1 MFLTNFSDIGVYL
14 KLDNKDF
21 ITVSDCLNGNGR
33 SYEIIVDKYQKM
45 VFRLA
50 NKFVKNFDD
59 AEEITQSV
67 FVKAYE
73 NLNSYDPKYKF
84 FSWLYRIAVNE
95 AINFEKRKKNTEM
108 INENMRSSELDPD
121 RIYDNN
127 VLSDNIT
134 DALMG
139 LDMIYRIPVVLK
151 HFLDYTYKELS
162 YLLGVPE
169 KTVKS
174 RLFTGRQLLKEILTK
189 KRV

>member
-1 MFLTNFSDIGVYL
+1 VYL
-14 KLDNKDF
+14 KLDNEDF

>member
-1 MFLTNFSDIGVYL
+1 MYL
-14 KLDNKDF
+14 ELDNEDF
-21 ITVSDCLNGNGR
+21 IIVSECLNGNGR
-33 SYEIIVDKYQKM
+33 SYEIIVEKYQKM

-50 NKFVKNFDD
+50 NKFVKDFDD

-73 NLNSYDPKYKF
+73 NLNKYDPKYKF

-95 AINFEKRKKNTEM
+95 AINFEKRKKDTEV
-108 INENMRSSELDPD
+108 INENIRSTEQDPD

-134 DALMG
+134 DALMS
-139 LDMIYRIPVVLK
+139 LDMIYRLPVVLK
-151 HFLDYTYKELS
+151 HFLDYSYKELS
-162 YLLGVPE
+162 YLLGIPE

-174 RLFTGRQLLKEILTK
+174 RLFTGRQLLKDILTK
-189 KRV
+189 KRVS